1 MPFFSV
7 VIPTYNRA
15 RLLER
20 TLASVFAQ
28 EETDYEVIV
37 VDDGSTDDTLDM
49 LASLGERVRVLRQR
63 NAGPGAARN
72 QGIQA
77 ALGEYVVFLDSDDLW
92 FPWTLAVYRQVL
104 REQGQPTVVMGTAES
119 FHDEETLS
127 RVTREPVRVVCF
139 DDYLASARDR
149 TPRTACVL
157 AVRTEA
163 LRRVEGFTPLRIV
176 AEDYD
181 LLFRLGTEPGF
192 AWVRSPVMVGYR
204 KHPGSESTMLEATH
218 EGMAYQLTQER
229 LGRYPGGTERRRER
243 LEMLLYATR
252 HVSHVL
258 VDHRRMSLA
267 MDLYR
272 RGLAFHL
279 EVPRWRYLLGFLP
292 KLVVRGLLQR
302 SPSRQ
307 RE

>member
-28 EETDYEVIV
+28 EERDYEVLV
-37 VDDGSTDDTLDM
+37 VDDGSTDDTLEV
-49 LASLGERVRVLRQR
+49 LAGYGEKVRVLQQA

-72 QGIQA
+72 LGIQEA
-77 ALGEYVVFLDSDDLW
+77 RGEYVVFLDSDDLW

-104 REQGQPTVVMGTAES
+104 REQGMPAVVMGSSVTFQRE
-119 FHDEETLS
+119 DELA
-127 RVTREPVRVVCF
+127 RVSREPLKVVPF
-139 DDYLASARDR
+139 QDYLASAGDT

-157 AVRTEA
+157 AVRTES

-181 LLFRLGTEPGF
+181 LLYRLGTEPGF
-192 AWVRSPVMVGYR
+192 AWVRAPLVVGYR
-204 KHPGSESTMLEATH
+204 KHEGSESTMLESAH
-218 EGMAYQLTQER
+218 RGMAYQLMQER
-229 LGRYPGGTERRRER
+229 LARYPGGAERRRER
-243 LEMLLYATR
+243 LQMLLYATR

-258 VDHRRMSLA
+258 VDHGRMDLA
-267 MDLYR
+267 LDLYR
-272 RGLAFHL
+272 RSLPYHL
-279 EVPRWRYLLGFLP
+279 EVPRWRYMLGFLP
-292 KLVVRGLLQR
+292 KMAVRGVLRSVQR
-302 SPSRQ
+302 G
-307 RE
+307 

>member
-28 EETDYEVIV
+28 EERDYEVLV
-37 VDDGSTDDTLDM
+37 VDDGSTDDTLEV
-49 LASLGERVRVLRQR
+49 LSRLGERVRVLQQV
-63 NAGPGAARN
+63 NAGPGVARNRGIEAAR
-72 QGIQA
+72 
-77 ALGEYVVFLDSDDLW
+77 GEYVVFLDSDDLW
-92 FPWTLAVYRQVL
+92 FPWTLSSYRQVL
-104 REQGQPTVVMGTAES
+104 EEHGNPTVVMGTS
-119 FHDEETLS
+119 VTFRDELELA
-127 RVTREPVRVVCF
+127 RVVREPVRASPF
-139 DDYLASARDR
+139 ADYLASALDR

-163 LRRVEGFTPLRIV
+163 LRKVEGFTPLRIV

-181 LLFRLGTEPGF
+181 LLFRLGTERGF

-204 KHPGSESTMLEATH
+204 QHHGSESTMLESAH
-218 EGMAYQLTQER
+218 QGMAYQLMQER
-229 LGRYPGGTERRRER
+229 LGRYPGGAERRRER

-252 HVSHVL
+252 HVSHVM
-258 VDHRRMSLA
+258 VDHQR
-267 MDLYR
+267 MDLALDLYW
-272 RGLAFHL
+272 RGLPFHR

-292 KLVVRGLLQR
+292 KVAVRRLAHVV
-302 SPSRQ
+302 SR
-307 RE
+307 R

>member
-28 EETDYEVIV
+28 EERDFEVLV
-37 VDDGSTDDTLDM
+37 VDDGSQDDTLEV
-49 LASLGERVRVLRQR
+49 LARLGEQVRVLQQS

-72 QGIQA
+72 LGIQA
-77 ALGEYVVFLDSDDLW
+77 ARGEYVVFLDSDDLW
-92 FPWTLAVYRQVL
+92 FPWTLASYRQVL
-104 REQGQPTVVMGTAES
+104 EEHGAPTVVMGTSVS
-119 FHDEETLS
+119 FSGEEELA
-127 RVTREPVRVVCF
+127 RVAREPVRASLF
-139 DDYLASARDR
+139 TDYLASALDR

-192 AWVRSPVMVGYR
+192 AWVRTPVMVGYR
-204 KHPGSESTMLEATH
+204 RHDGSESTMLESSH
-218 EGMAYQLTQER
+218 QGMAYQLMQER
-229 LGRYPGGTERRRER
+229 LGRYPGGGERRRER

-258 VDHRRMSLA
+258 VEHRRMDLA
-267 MDLYR
+267 VDLYL
-272 RGLAFHL
+272 RGLPFHL

-292 KLVVRGLLQR
+292 KVAVTQVFRRLRGR
-302 SPSRQ
+302 
-307 RE
+307 